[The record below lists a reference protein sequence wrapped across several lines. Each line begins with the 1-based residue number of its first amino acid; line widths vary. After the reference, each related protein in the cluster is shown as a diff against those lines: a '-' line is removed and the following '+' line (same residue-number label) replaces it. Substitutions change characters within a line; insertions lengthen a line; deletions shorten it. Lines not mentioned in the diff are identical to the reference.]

1 MCTRP
6 DHHSVSTSARA
17 FARSCFALA
26 SCFCVLLLALL
37 CAPARLAASRRT
49 RQPSVPSVAHVDIQV
64 HLEDAKCVS
73 ELKRVIRQTLRRTAR
88 TWAPLPLP
96 VDRIV
101 VGATFPASGK
111 VDLYTGLPHAAPSA
125 TGNSNAR
132 PFVVVSLGLRD
143 GDRELD
149 TSEVAGALAAQ
160 IQAVID
166 DQYAQRTTLSAL
178 PRPATPSTVASS
190 AASPLRSGGSSIR
203 PRPSTAE
210 PPSLSAPNSEAVG
223 RTEAEPTFPSMREY
237 IATKQQ
243 SQPLEVTGSS
253 TNGTHL

>member
-6 DHHSVSTSARA
+6 DYRSVSTSARA

-26 SCFCVLLLALL
+26 SCFCVLLLALV
-37 CAPARLAASRRT
+37 CTPARFAASRRP
-49 RQPSVPSVAHVDIQV
+49 RQLSVPSVAHVDIQV

-125 TGNSNAR
+125 IYSNAR

-149 TSEVAGALAAQ
+149 TSEVAGALSAQ

-166 DQYAQRTTLSAL
+166 DQYAQRTTLSAI
-178 PRPATPSTVASS
+178 PRPAAPSTMSSS

-203 PRPSTAE
+203 PRPSTVE
-210 PPSLSAPNSEAVG
+210 PPPLSAPNSEAVV